1 MTNLYTFLMR
11 PERAFRARSKRSMTS
26 DTAVA
31 TAPTMTSEGHGPP
44 RGRYLATLSI
54 AALGVVY
61 GDIGTS
67 PLYALRE
74 CFHEAHGMAVT
85 AANVHG
91 VLSLIFWSLVLIV
104 SVKYLLFVLRADNE
118 GEGGILSLMTLAAA
132 KMRSPR
138 RRGIAALLGLF
149 GSALL
154 YGDGAITPAI
164 SVISAVEGLEIAAP
178 SLKPFVIPVTV
189 VILVGLFA
197 FQRHGTARVGAL
209 FGPVVVV
216 WFATLTVL
224 GVVNIVKNP
233 SVLAALLPSAAY
245 GFFREHGLAGAAVL
259 GGVFLVVTGG
269 EALYADLGHFGRR
282 PIRYAWFCLVFPAL
296 VINYFGQGALLVA
309 DPSAIANPFFKMAP
323 AWALYPLIALS
334 TAATVIASQAL
345 ITGVYSLT
353 NQATMLG
360 FMPRVSV
367 QHTSA
372 QERGQIYV
380 PAMNWLLM
388 LTTIGLVIGFGSS
401 TRLAAAYGIAVTLT
415 MVITTLLAYSLAREG
430 WGWSAPRALTL
441 ILLFLVPELFF
452 FGANVSKI
460 PHGGWFPL
468 AAGAAI
474 FAVMTTWKRGRR
486 ILSERFED
494 RLVPLQDFFEI
505 MHVER
510 PARVPGT
517 AVFMTSAA
525 AGTPPPLLHNF
536 VHNRVVHQHIVLLTI
551 VTDHA
556 AHVPASTRCSREE
569 LEQGFVRLI
578 ARYGFMEQPDVP
590 RLLIEQGLIKSVE
603 HTTFFLGRE
612 TMMATAKAGMARWR
626 IHLFSFLTRNA
637 APATRFF
644 RIPPDRV
651 MEIGAQIE
659 L

>member
-1 MTNLYTFLMR
+1 MAS
-11 PERAFRARSKRSMTS
+11 E
-26 DTAVA
+26 TAVT
-31 TAPTMTSEGHGPP
+31 TAPTTASEGHGSP

-85 AANVHG
+85 PANVHG
-91 VLSLIFWSLVLIV
+91 VLSLIFWSLALIV

-118 GEGGILSLMTLAAA
+118 GEGGILALMTLASS

-138 RRGIAALLGLF
+138 RRVIAATLGLF

-178 SLKPFVIPVTV
+178 SLKPFVIPITV

-209 FGPVVVV
+209 FGPIVVV

-224 GVVNIVKNP
+224 GLVNIAQNP
-233 SVLAALLPSAAY
+233 GVLVALFPSAAY
-245 GFFREHGLAGAAVL
+245 GFFVEHGVAGAAVL

-282 PIRYAWFCLVFPAL
+282 PIRYAWFSLVFPAL

-323 AWALYPLIALS
+323 GWALYPLIALS

-388 LTTIGLVIGFGSS
+388 LMTIGLVIGFGSS
-401 TRLAAAYGIAVTLT
+401 SRLAAAYGIAVTLT

-430 WGWSAPRALTL
+430 WGWSAPRALAVT
-441 ILLFLVPELFF
+441 LLFLVPELFF

-494 RLVPLQDFFEI
+494 RLVPLQDFYEI

-551 VTDHA
+551 VTDQA
-556 AHVPASTRCSREE
+556 AHVPAASRCSREE

-612 TMMATAKAGMARWR
+612 TMMATASAGMARWR

>member
-1 MTNLYTFLMR
+1 M
-11 PERAFRARSKRSMTS
+11 P
-26 DTAVA
+26 
-31 TAPTMTSEGHGPP
+31 
-44 RGRYLATLSI
+44 
-54 AALGVVY
+54 
-61 GDIGTS
+61 
-67 PLYALRE
+67 
-74 CFHEAHGMAVT
+74 VT
-85 AANVHG
+85 PANVHG
-91 VLSLIFWSLVLIV
+91 VLSLIFWSLALIV
-104 SVKYLLFVLRADNE
+104 TVKYLLFVLRADNQ
-118 GEGGILSLMTLAAA
+118 GEGGILALMTLAASN
-132 KMRSPR
+132 MRSPR
-138 RRGIAALLGLF
+138 RQAVAATLGLF

-178 SLKPFVIPVTV
+178 SLKPFVIPITV

-209 FGPVVVV
+209 FGPIVVV

-224 GVVNIVKNP
+224 GLVNIAQHP
-233 SVLAALLPSAAY
+233 SVLVALFPSAAY
-245 GFFREHGLAGAAVL
+245 DFFMHHGLAGAAVL

-296 VINYFGQGALLVA
+296 VINYFGQGALLVS
-309 DPSAIANPFFKMAP
+309 DPQSIENPFFKMAP
-323 AWALYPLIALS
+323 EWALYPLIALS

-388 LTTIGLVIGFGSS
+388 LTTIALVVGFGSS
-401 TRLAAAYGIAVTLT
+401 SRLAAAYGIAVTLT

-430 WGWSAPRALTL
+430 WGWSVPRATAVT
-441 ILLFLVPELFF
+441 LLFLVPELCF

-486 ILSERFED
+486 ILSERFQE
-494 RLVPLQDFFEI
+494 RLVPLQDFYEV

-551 VTDHA
+551 VTDQA
-556 AHVPASTRCSREE
+556 AHVPAAERCSIET
-569 LEQGFVRLI
+569 LDQGFVRLI

-590 RLLIEQGLIKSVE
+590 KLLLEQKLISSVE

-644 RIPPDRV
+644 HIPPDRV

>member
-1 MTNLYTFLMR
+1 MASR
-11 PERAFRARSKRSMTS
+11 
-26 DTAVA
+26 TAA
-31 TAPTMTSEGHGPP
+31 TTAPTTTSKDQSSP
-44 RGRYLATLSI
+44 RGRYLGTLSI

-74 CFHEAHGMAVT
+74 CFHEAHGIAVT
-85 AANVHG
+85 TANVHG

-118 GEGGILSLMTLAAA
+118 GEGGILALMTLASS

-138 RRGIAALLGLF
+138 RRIVAATLGLF

-178 SLKPFVIPVTV
+178 SLKPFVIPITV
-189 VILVGLFA
+189 VILLSLFA

-209 FGPVVVV
+209 FGPIVVV
-216 WFATLTVL
+216 WFVTLTVL
-224 GVVNIVKNP
+224 GLVNIAQNP
-233 SVLAALLPSAAY
+233 SVLVALLPSAAY
-245 GFFREHGLAGAAVL
+245 GFFMEHGLAGATVL

-309 DPSAIANPFFKMAP
+309 DPSAIASPFFKMAP
-323 AWALYPLIALS
+323 EWALYPLIALS

-430 WGWSAPRALTL
+430 WGWSAPRALFVT
-441 ILLFLVPELFF
+441 LLFLVPELFF

-486 ILSERFED
+486 ILSERFQD
-494 RLVPLQDFFEI
+494 RLVPLQDFYEI
-505 MHVER
+505 MHLER

-551 VTDHA
+551 VTDQS
-556 AHVPASTRCSREE
+556 AHVPAVTRCSREE
-569 LEQGFVRLI
+569 LELGFVRLI

-590 RLLIEQGLIKSVE
+590 QLLIEQGLIKSVD

>member
-1 MTNLYTFLMR
+1 MAS
-11 PERAFRARSKRSMTS
+11 E
-26 DTAVA
+26 TAST
-31 TAPTMTSEGHGPP
+31 TAPTTTSEGHGAP

-85 AANVHG
+85 AANVYG

-118 GEGGILSLMTLAAA
+118 GEGGILALMTLASS

-138 RRGIAALLGLF
+138 RRIVAATLGLF

-189 VILVGLFA
+189 VILVALFA

-209 FGPVVVV
+209 FGPIVVV

-224 GVVNIVKNP
+224 GLVNIAQNP
-233 SVLAALLPSAAY
+233 GVLVALFPSAAFS
-245 GFFREHGLAGAAVL
+245 FFMEHGIAGVAVL

-282 PIRYAWFCLVFPAL
+282 PIRFAWFCLVFPAL

-309 DPSAIANPFFKMAP
+309 DPGAIANPFFKMAP
-323 AWALYPLIALS
+323 EWALYPLIALS

-388 LTTIGLVIGFGSS
+388 LMTIGLVVGFGSS
-401 TRLAAAYGIAVTLT
+401 SRLAAAYGIAVTLT

-430 WGWSAPRALTL
+430 WGWSAPRALGVT
-441 ILLFLVPELFF
+441 LLFLVPELFF

-486 ILSERFED
+486 ILSDRFQD
-494 RLVPLQDFFEI
+494 RLVPLQDFYEV

-551 VTDHA
+551 VTDQA
-556 AHVPASTRCSREE
+556 AHVPARTRCSREE

-590 RLLIEQGLIKSVE
+590 QLLIEQGLIKSVE

>member
-1 MTNLYTFLMR
+1 MGSRLDASTIAGTTIR
-11 PERAFRARSKRSMTS
+11 PGQRS
-26 DTAVA
+26 
-31 TAPTMTSEGHGPP
+31 P
-44 RGRYLATLSI
+44 RGRYLAKLSI

-74 CFHEAHGMAVT
+74 CFHEAHGMTVT
-85 AANVHG
+85 PANVYG
-91 VLSLIFWSLVLIV
+91 VLSLIFWSLVLVV
-104 SVKYLLFVLRADNE
+104 SVKYLVFVLRADND
-118 GEGGILSLMTLAAA
+118 GEGGILSLMTLAAS

-138 RRGIAALLGLF
+138 RRSVAAGLGLF

-164 SVISAVEGLEIAAP
+164 SVIGAVEGLEIAAP
-178 SLKPFVIPVTV
+178 SLKPFVIPITV
-189 VILVGLFA
+189 VILVLLFA

-209 FGPVVVV
+209 FGPIVVV
-216 WFATLTVL
+216 WFGTLTVL
-224 GVVNIVKNP
+224 GLVNIAKNP

-245 GFFREHGLAGAAVL
+245 GFFMQHGLAGTAVL

-309 DPSAIANPFFKMAP
+309 DPSAIASPFFKMAP
-323 AWALYPLIALS
+323 EWALYPLIALS
-334 TAATVIASQAL
+334 TAAAVIASQAL

-372 QERGQIYV
+372 EERGQIYV

-388 LTTIGLVIGFGSS
+388 LTTIGLVVGFGSS
-401 TRLAAAYGIAVTLT
+401 SRLAAAYGIAVTLT
-415 MVITTLLAYSLAREG
+415 MVITTLLAYSLARDG
-430 WGWSAPRALTL
+430 WGWSVPRAVGVT
-441 ILLFLVPELFF
+441 LLFLVPELFF

-474 FAVMTTWKRGRR
+474 FAIMTTWKRGRR
-486 ILSERFED
+486 ILSERFQE
-494 RLVPLQDFFEI
+494 RVVPLQDFYEI

-517 AVFMTSAA
+517 AVFMTSTAV
-525 AGTPPPLLHNF
+525 GTPPPLLHNF

-551 VTDHA
+551 ITDPA
-556 AHVPASTRCSREE
+556 PHVQGAERCRLET

-590 RLLIEQGLIKSVE
+590 KLLIEQKLIDSVE

-637 APATRFF
+637 TPVTRFF